1 MSFLLIFQLITC
13 VTTSILGIFV
23 LARQPRSTA
32 ARFFFVFAQS
42 TALWNLGL
50 FMAISMYGQP
60 TLWGRLAISFGSFMP
75 AGFILFLTEFPKQHL
90 HFRAWRIV
98 VAVPAIFFF
107 ILSLTPVVV
116 REAWSVHRSYL
127 AGDLG
132 TGYIVFWIYYILVL
146 ILAFTKAIYKLR
158 TTHDQPEKN
167 QMRWVVSGFAIFFL
181 PLLLTQFILPRF
193 GIFQYNNLGPLFCLP
208 MIVCICYAI
217 IKYKFLDIRFTI
229 QRGVIYTIFIS
240 LVVGMYVA
248 VLQLVNYTIS
258 SPKSMSV
265 LSAGVIMV
273 LGIFLWPALQS
284 YLQKVTDPIFYRR
297 GYIYAEALKRLSYI
311 LQTTLSKE
319 EIISASEKELQY
331 IFKAEFVRIVDT
343 VSAPEQ
349 SASTPTDISV
359 PIRFFEKEI
368 AVIWLGEKLSG
379 EKYTVRDMHLLETFA
394 LQASVA
400 LEKGRLFQKVQEHT
414 EHLESI
420 VEERT
425 KEIRNLHE
433 EQKRAMVDISHNLQ
447 TPLTIIEGEL
457 QLFNQNSPHISTVRS
472 SIQRV
477 SAFIRQLLRL
487 ARFDSHTFSI
497 EFNEIDIANII
508 REQAEYFSVMAEDAG
523 VTIECTTPVSV
534 HISGNARLLEEL
546 LTNLVSN
553 ALAYRDTQKESFV
566 HITLKELTDHVELS
580 VKDNGIGIPSQD
592 IGSLFTRFYR
602 SSRTKETLPGSGLGL
617 AIVKGIADRHGG
629 DVRVESMLG
638 EGSTFT
644 VTLPKRPKFL

>member
-1 MSFLLIFQLITC
+1 
-13 VTTSILGIFV
+13 
-23 LARQPRSTA
+23 
-32 ARFFFVFAQS
+32 
-42 TALWNLGL
+42 
-50 FMAISMYGQP
+50 
-60 TLWGRLAISFGSFMP
+60 MP
-75 AGFILFLTEFPKQHL
+75 AGFILFLTEFPEQHPR
-90 HFRAWRIV
+90 FRAVRI
-98 VAVPAIFFF
+98 AVTIPAVFFF
-107 ILSLTPVVV
+107 IFSLTPAVVQK
-116 REAWSVHRSYL
+116 AWSVDRSHL

-132 TGYIVFWIYYILVL
+132 HGYILFWIYYIFVL
-146 ILAFTKAIYKLR
+146 IIAFTKAVYKLR
-158 TTHDQPEKN
+158 TTQNQPEKN

-181 PLLLTQFILPRF
+181 PLILTQFILPRF
-193 GIFQYNNLGPLFCLP
+193 GMYEYNNLGPLFALP

-240 LVVGMYVA
+240 LVVSMYA
-248 VLQLVNYTIS
+248 GVLQLVNYTVS
-258 SPKSMSV
+258 SPKSMPV

-284 YLQKVTDPIFYRR
+284 YLQKVTDPIFYRH

-319 EIISASEKELQY
+319 EIVTASSKELQY
-331 IFKAEFVRIVDT
+331 IFKARFVRFVD
-343 VSAPEQ
+343 APK
-349 SASTPTDISV
+349 TDISDDDLHVDTAV
-359 PIRFFEKEI
+359 PIVFFENTI
-368 AVIWLGEKLSG
+368 AVIELGEKLSG
-379 EKYTVRDMHLLETFA
+379 EKYTARDMHLLETFA

-425 KEIRNLHE
+425 KEITQLHE

-457 QLFNQNSPHISTVRS
+457 QLFNQNSPQIATVRS

-477 SAFIRQLLRL
+477 SSFIRQLLRL
-487 ARFDSHTFSI
+487 ARFDSQTFVVEHSPL
-497 EFNEIDIANII
+497 NIADLV
-508 REQAEYFSVMAEDAG
+508 REQVEYFSVMAEEAG
-523 VTIECTTPVSV
+523 VTIRTTLPDTLTV
-534 HISGNARLLEEL
+534 HGNARLLGEL

-553 ALAYRDTQKESFV
+553 ALAYKDTQKESFV
-566 HITLKELTDHVELS
+566 HISLTENTDTMSLAVQ
-580 VKDNGIGIPSQD
+580 DNGIGIPSQD
-592 IGSLFTRFYR
+592 VPSLFTRFYR

-617 AIVKGIADRHGG
+617 AIVKGIAERHGAQ
-629 DVRVESMLG
+629 VSVESTLG

-644 VTLPKRPKFL
+644 ITLPKA